1 MKLGNF
7 LLATLLGAS
16 SAGIMISREPPTTI
30 HVSSPTFHAIDGDT
44 LKSGRTRYRI
54 AGIDAPELPGH
65 CAASRHCAPGDP
77 FAAWAYLQA
86 QVVKGMT
93 CITNGI
99 DVYSRPLIT
108 CTLANGRDLAG
119 DEVANGFAIPYT
131 YHHTAKL

>member
-1 MKLGNF
+1 VPLR
-7 LLATLLGAS
+7 
-16 SAGIMISREPPTTI
+16 GIAHP
-30 HVSSPTFHAIDGDT
+30 AIPSQHG
-44 LKSGRTRYRI
+44 
-54 AGIDAPELPGH
+54 P
-65 CAASRHCAPGDP
+65 
-77 FAAWAYLQA
+77 YLQA